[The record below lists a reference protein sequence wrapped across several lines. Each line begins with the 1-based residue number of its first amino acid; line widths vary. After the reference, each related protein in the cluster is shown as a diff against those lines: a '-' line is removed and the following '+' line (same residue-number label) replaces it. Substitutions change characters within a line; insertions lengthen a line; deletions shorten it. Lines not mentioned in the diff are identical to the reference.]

1 MLFEKTALIA
11 VLNLIGFTPMEK
23 VLYQE
28 NFKSDRYTGSGAFT
42 RTDGRLSLDTGSPE
56 YPGSG
61 KWNDTITVQPLKIF
75 CQWW

>member
-11 VLNLIGFTPMEK
+11 VLILIGFAPMEK

-28 NFKSDRYTGSGAFT
+28 NFKSDRYTGSGEFT
-42 RTDGRLSLDTGSPE
+42 RTDGRLSLNTDILKYT
-56 YPGSG
+56 GSG